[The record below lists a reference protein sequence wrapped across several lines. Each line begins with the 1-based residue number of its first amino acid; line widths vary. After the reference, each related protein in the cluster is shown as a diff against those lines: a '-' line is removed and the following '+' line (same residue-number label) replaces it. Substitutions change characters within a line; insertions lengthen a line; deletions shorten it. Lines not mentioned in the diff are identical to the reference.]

1 MPHHLISFLQMF
13 ASETTDPERR
23 TQLRGTYSATGAR
36 RTGRK
41 PKILSVI
48 ENLENSYVSSADPQ
62 RASAPQNQQQ
72 TTSAKETSA
81 HKSRQEVFSGGDTIT

>member
-1 MPHHLISFLQMF
+1 MIAFLQMF

-23 TQLRGTYSATGAR
+23 TQLRGTDSSTGAR

-41 PKILSVI
+41 QPKILSVI
-48 ENLENSYVSSADPQ
+48 ENLKNSYVSSADPQ

-72 TTSAKETSA
+72 TTFAKETSA